1 LGEEEIIPDWQVPLA
16 DKSITNNINQL
27 LNRIQRL
34 EELKGR
40 IQELPKLI
48 QFSIPKQEKKK
59 VVSPTPPTPKDPK
72 NIIEE
77 TIEMMN
83 NRMIEIM
90 KVFERQTNKLHRVVN
105 EQDVL
110 EGKLQKIQKEFKKLT
125 EEKEIME
132 DELQK
137 MKASEQDKG
146 IPETRKKLLKL
157 EKMKIEEKPQ
167 VSSEKAQVT
176 QKLESGFTK
185 EKEQTQMKEDLN
197 KAQEDIQS
205 LQEEKKMLEE
215 KLQKALQE
223 VEKAK
228 IQLAEIP
235 PTIPDWQFPLSAGV
249 EEVPKKGKKASKG
262 KVKGDDLREVP
273 ISGTEKTTPKLQKME
288 TGKTN
293 EILPRKSQELS
304 KQKGAAGVTEK
315 LLKQASQP
323 EDTDKKKE
331 ESKKIQTETVD
342 SKDMAKP
349 KDSSEMKKRRLKG

>member
-1 LGEEEIIPDWQVPLA
+1 
-16 DKSITNNINQL
+16 
-27 LNRIQRL
+27 
-34 EELKGR
+34 
-40 IQELPKLI
+40 
-48 QFSIPKQEKKK
+48 
-59 VVSPTPPTPKDPK
+59 
-72 NIIEE
+72 
-77 TIEMMN
+77 MMN

-146 IPETRKKLLKL
+146 LPETRKKLLKL
-157 EKMKIEEKPQ
+157 EKMKIEERPQ
-167 VSSEKAQVT
+167 VASEKTEVT
-176 QKLESGFTK
+176 QKLESGFAK
-185 EKEQTQMKEDLN
+185 EKEPTQMKEDLN

-273 ISGTEKTTPKLQKME
+273 ISGKEKTTPKLQKME
-288 TGKTN
+288 TGKTT

-331 ESKKIQTETVD
+331 ESKKIQTE
-342 SKDMAKP
+342 
-349 KDSSEMKKRRLKG
+349 